1 MTHHPDH
8 AATWTFH
15 VDCPRCGGPLEY
27 VTGSQARPTANL
39 ESRAV
44 AACPPC
50 RDTYI
55 LALTLR
61 SETNRRTLEADFNRH
76 LRSAG

>member
-1 MTHHPDH
+1 MKGV
-8 AATWTFH
+8 WSFN
-15 VDCPRCGGPLEY
+15 VDCPRCGGPLDY
-27 VTGSQARPTANL
+27 VTGSRAHPTANL
-39 ESRAV
+39 ESKAI
-44 AACPPC
+44 AACVHC

-61 SETNRRTLEADFNRH
+61 SETNRKTLEADFTRH